1 MESKENTKKKWG
13 DRSDARW
20 IKDITGLQKAMIHL
34 FPKRTDCEV
43 FLDDSLDVTELVK
56 YIDQKNAGHPE
67 YKTTVFH
74 CIVFAVAKMIYER
87 PAMNRFISGYRM
99 YEKNDI
105 TLGFVAKRR
114 FADFAEEA
122 LVMLNAKPEDTL
134 DKISKSIV
142 GDISEMR
149 KNETGVDGMDGDLNA
164 LAKLPRCLLI
174 PIFWALRIL
183 DFWGKNPKSV
193 MDGNTNFAS
202 VFLSNLGSIKCP
214 SVYHHLNNY
223 GSNSFLLTIGT
234 LHQEEVLAEDGHK
247 EIRTLL
253 PFTAILD
260 ERIADGFY
268 FARSLKLVKHIMLH
282 PEMLDDPLGTPS
294 GFEYK

>member
-1 MESKENTKKKWG
+1 MEIKEKTKKKWG
-13 DRSDARW
+13 DRIDARW

-43 FLDDSLDVTELVK
+43 FLDDTLDITELVK
-56 YIDQKNAGHPE
+56 YLDKKNAEHPE
-67 YKTTVFH
+67 FKTTVFH
-74 CIVFAVAKMIYER
+74 SVVFAVAKMVYER

-114 FADFAEEA
+114 FADYAEEA
-122 LVMLNAKPEDTL
+122 LIMLNSKPEDTL
-134 DKISKSIV
+134 DAISKNVV

-149 KNETGVDGMDGDLNA
+149 KSETGDEGMDGELNA

-174 PIFWALRIL
+174 PIFWALRVL

-193 MDGNTNFAS
+193 IEGNTNFAS

-223 GSNSFLLTIGT
+223 GSNSFLITIGT
-234 LHQEEVLAEDGHK
+234 MRQEEILSENREK
-247 EIRTLL
+247 EVRTLL
-253 PFTAILD
+253 PYTAILD

-268 FARSLKLVKHIMLH
+268 FARSLKLVKYIMLH
-282 PEMLDDPLGTPS
+282 PEMLDKPLGEAS